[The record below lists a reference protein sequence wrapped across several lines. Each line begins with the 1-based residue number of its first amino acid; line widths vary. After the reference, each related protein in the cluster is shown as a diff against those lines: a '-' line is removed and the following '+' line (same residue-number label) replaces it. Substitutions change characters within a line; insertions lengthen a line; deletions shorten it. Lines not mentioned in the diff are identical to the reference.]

1 MFAACFSHVFLSLFL
16 SFYFS
21 ISVVVSHKVM
31 CLWCD
36 MLDCM
41 IEIDTTNNTIR
52 WVHLANMTFFML
64 QSASFHAMISVISCG
79 KMTHLANGF
88 RTE

>member
-21 ISVVVSHKVM
+21 IPVVVSHKVM

-36 MLDCM
+36 ALDCM
-41 IEIDTTNNTIR
+41 IENDATNNT
-52 WVHLANMTFFML
+52 N
-64 QSASFHAMISVISCG
+64 
-79 KMTHLANGF
+79 
-88 RTE
+88 

>member
-31 CLWCD
+31 SLWCD
-36 MLDCM
+36 TLDSM
-41 IEIDTTNNTIR
+41 IEIDTTNNI
-52 WVHLANMTFFML
+52 
-64 QSASFHAMISVISCG
+64 I
-79 KMTHLANGF
+79 
-88 RTE
+88 

>member
-36 MLDCM
+36 TLDCM
-41 IEIDTTNNTIR
+41 IEIDATNNTIW

-64 QSASFHAMISVISCG
+64 QSASFHTMISIISCG

>member
-1 MFAACFSHVFLSLFL
+1 MLAVCFSHVFLSLFL

-36 MLDCM
+36 TLDCM
-41 IEIDTTNNTIR
+41 IEIDATNNI
-52 WVHLANMTFFML
+52 
-64 QSASFHAMISVISCG
+64 I
-79 KMTHLANGF
+79 
-88 RTE
+88 